1 MLATSKQPKTPNV
14 EFTIKRM
21 KDTKAPFPFPCST
34 LFTAFRGSVRL
45 SIMLLTQVRTGFGV
59 TAL

>member
-1 MLATSKQPKTPNV
+1 M
-14 EFTIKRM
+14 KRM
-21 KDTKAPFPFPCST
+21 KETNAALPFPWRR
-34 LFTAFRGSVRL
+34 LFTKFRGSVRL